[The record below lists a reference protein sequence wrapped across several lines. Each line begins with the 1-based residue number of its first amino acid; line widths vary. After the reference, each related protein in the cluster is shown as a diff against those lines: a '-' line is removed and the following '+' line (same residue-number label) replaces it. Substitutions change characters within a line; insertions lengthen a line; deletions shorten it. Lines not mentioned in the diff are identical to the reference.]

1 MVTAPYVIETGSK
14 PLLTIEGFRPRRK
27 VAFLLQGQ
35 GGTHN
40 TSFHSIVDLLIMR
53 GYDYI
58 TACRN
63 AGAGAFCRDVSSLTK
78 GTVVGKIRDLAAE
91 LTEQD
96 VLFTAILGASV
107 LDNGKVYVPDN
118 TFDAIWS
125 YELRDALG
133 MIPAH
138 HVIHY
143 VSPDRY
149 AGNLA
154 RTLSG
159 AKHPDLGKRHI
170 AIAPTIPRTKHTFR
184 PYTPELSRVAY
195 INPFHF
201 EFFNLEDRPS
211 LEARFISAAEYQ
223 GHHSAPHRLYKAYMR
238 TNVNPQTVVSTQ

>member
-1 MVTAPYVIETGSK
+1 
-14 PLLTIEGFRPRRK
+14 IEGFRPRKK
-27 VAFLLQGQ
+27 VAFLIQGQ
-35 GGTHN
+35 GGAHN
-40 TSFHSIVDLLIMR
+40 ASFNSIIDLLIVR

-63 AGAGAFCRDVSSLTK
+63 TVAGAFCRDITSVTK
-78 GTVVGKIRDLAAE
+78 KNIVDKISNLADE

-107 LDNGKVYVPDN
+107 LENGRVYIPDN
-118 TFDAIWS
+118 NLGAIWS

-159 AKHPDLGKRHI
+159 ARHPDLGKRHI
-170 AIAPTIPRTKHTFR
+170 AIAPTIPRRKHTFR
-184 PYTPELSRVAY
+184 PHTPKSSREAY
-195 INPFHF
+195 VNAFHF
-201 EFFNLEDRPS
+201 EFFNPQNRPS
-211 LEARFISAAEYQ
+211 LEARFTSAAEYQ
-223 GHHSAPHRLYKAYMR
+223 HRHCAPHRLYKAYMR
-238 TNVNPQTVVSTQ
+238 TNVDPQTVVSTQ